1 VTLDVSQ
8 NQPYYKHYFMWYADV
23 KYLGRVEQEH
33 SLAFERGTRGCT
45 RHGMTYRSVCKIR
58 GYVVAITVRDID
70 LHE

>member
-1 VTLDVSQ
+1 
-8 NQPYYKHYFMWYADV
+8 MWYADV

-45 RHGMTYRSVCKIR
+45 RHGMTYRSVRKIR